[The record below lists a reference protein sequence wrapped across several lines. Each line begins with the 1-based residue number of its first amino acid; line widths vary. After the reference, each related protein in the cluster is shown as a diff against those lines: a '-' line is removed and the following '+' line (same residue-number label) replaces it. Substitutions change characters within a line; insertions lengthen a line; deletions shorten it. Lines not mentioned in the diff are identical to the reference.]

1 MSYISSTKVFYESIT
16 ATDSTLSQEDRLP
29 RRQMSQ
35 RRASVIATR
44 TPVPLRKQLN
54 DLLLRL
60 YSLSP

>member
-35 RRASVIATR
+35 GRASVIATR